1 MNNAACYTRR
11 ALELRAAEY
20 YASIRKPEKEWK
32 ALEDLAPQLA
42 EFEHRICAQDY
53 DSANL
58 LLKAIGI
65 NYLCAWGHYARLAE
79 LYERLLMNLSENHPS
94 KCALLGDLGSTYYE
108 MGQFHKAIGHCE
120 SALKIVTEQGD
131 AAQQHHYMGV
141 LGRVYSN
148 SGQHE
153 RAIDLYQRAVTL
165 AHKLGDYRNVG
176 TYLGRLSV
184 AYRRSGQVRQAIALY
199 EEALPLLRE
208 GGNRT
213 EYERHL
219 GDLGSAYR
227 DLGQFEKALQY
238 HQETLAIARAI
249 GYRRDEGIWL
259 NSLGLDHYGLGH
271 WQQAIDFYRQ
281 ARAILSEIGDQR
293 NHCVCLHRLGVTY
306 WALGEVEQAIGYC
319 TEALSLA
326 ETMVYQPGAF
336 DCHVSLSRMLLSR
349 RQLSAASQHSDAATN
364 LHVPK
369 TYYLAPLACGIVR
382 LYQGYTSAEQAFT
395 DAVRLCQEAIG
406 RTIDLYQPHY
416 ALALALVGRAV
427 CDSHWID
434 LAQRTDLL
442 TPALAEYRRALAIT
456 AAPGVVRDA
465 LRDLE
470 LIRAAGIEGLEPAFA
485 LLEQAIA
492 DWQLLPGDALP
503 SPTS

>member
-1 MNNAACYTRR
+1 MSSPNSYSWRS
-11 ALELRAAEY
+11 LELRAAEY
-20 YASIRKPEKEWK
+20 YTHIRKPESEWK
-32 ALEDLAPQLA
+32 TITDLAPQLA
-42 EFEHRICAQDY
+42 EFEHRICAADY
-53 DSANL
+53 DSAGL
-58 LLKAIGI
+58 LLKAIGAG
-65 NYLCAWGHYARLAE
+65 YLLVWGHYARLAE
-79 LYERLLMNLSENHPS
+79 LCERLLMNLPEDHPG
-94 KCALLGDLGSTYYE
+94 KGALLGDLGSAYYE
-108 MGQFHKAIGHCE
+108 MGQFQKAIGYCVR
-120 SALKIVTEQGD
+120 AVKIATEQGD
-131 AAQQHHYMGV
+131 AAQQHRYMGV

-148 SGQHE
+148 LGQHE
-153 RAIDLYQRAVTL
+153 RAIDLYQRAATL
-165 AHKLGDYRNVG
+165 ARKLGDYRNVG

-184 AYRRSGQVRQAIALY
+184 AYRRSGQVRQAITLY

-227 DLGQFEKALQY
+227 DLGQFGKAIHY

-249 GYRRDEGIWL
+249 GYRRDEGVWL
-259 NSLGLDHYGLGH
+259 NSLGLDYYGRGR
-271 WQQAIDFYRQ
+271 WQQAIDFYQQ

-293 NHCVCLHRLGVTY
+293 NHCVCLHRLGVAY
-306 WALGEVEQAIGYC
+306 WALGEVEQAIDYC

-326 ETMVYQPGAF
+326 ETMAYQPGAF

-364 LHVPK
+364 LYVPK
-369 TYYLAPLACGIVR
+369 TYYLAPLACGMVR
-382 LYQGYTSAEQAFT
+382 LYQGNTSAEQAFT

-406 RTIDLYQPHY
+406 RTADLYQPHY
-416 ALALALVGRAV
+416 ALALALVGQAV

-442 TPALAEYRRALAIT
+442 ASALTEYRCALDIT
-456 AAPGVVRDA
+456 AAVGVVNDA

-470 LIRAAGIEGLEPAFA
+470 LIRAAGIEGLEPVFG
-485 LLEQAIA
+485 LLE
-492 DWQLLPGDALP
+492 GALHE
-503 SPTS
+503 